1 MHIPSNRVR
10 DIERYCHDELDTLY
24 GDNEVAAFV
33 RILFEGFLGWD
44 TAALLLHRN
53 DSVNQSDLLRFHWA
67 VEDLKRFRP
76 IQHIVGYTS
85 FCGCRID
92 VDGNTLIPRPET
104 AELVEWV
111 AQDASQAGS
120 LLDVGTGSGCI
131 AVSLANRLPDW
142 KVQGWDISDGA
153 LEVARENSRL
163 NGTEVEFRKVDIL
176 NASADCKLDVIVSN
190 PPYVMESEKSQ
201 MEDTVL
207 DYEPHLALFVSD
219 TDPLLFYRAIAEFA
233 HRALNPGG
241 KLYFEINP
249 LKVEEMKEML
259 MGAGYRNVEVR
270 NDIFGKPRMIK
281 AIL

>member
-1 MHIPSNRVR
+1 MKKLLARIDDALGRRYDAQELETIKRALCTELLGVSALAFYTKETLPTSAER
-10 DIERYCHDELDTLY
+10 DSLLGSALERLVKGEPLQYVIGST
-24 GDNEVAAFV
+24 
-33 RILFEGFLGWD
+33 
-44 TAALLLHRN
+44 
-53 DSVNQSDLLRFHWA
+53 
-67 VEDLKRFRP
+67 P
-76 IQHIVGYTS
+76 
-85 FCGCRID
+85 FCGLTFR
-92 VDGNTLIPRPET
+92 VDGRVLIPRPET

-131 AVSLANRLPDW
+131 AVSLANRLPGW

-207 DYEPHLALFVSD
+207 EFEPHLALFVSD
-219 TDPLLFYRAIAEFA
+219 TDPLLFYRAIAEFG
-233 HRALNPGG
+233 HQALNPGG
-241 KLYFEINP
+241 KLYFEFNP

-259 MGAGYRNVEVR
+259 MGAGYRDVEVR